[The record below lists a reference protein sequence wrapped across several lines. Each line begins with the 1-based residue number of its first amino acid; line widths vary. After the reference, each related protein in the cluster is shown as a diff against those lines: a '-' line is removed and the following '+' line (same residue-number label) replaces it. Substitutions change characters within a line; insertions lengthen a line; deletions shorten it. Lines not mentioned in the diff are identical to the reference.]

1 MIRTRL
7 FIVALLSAAVVV
19 VVGILAWRTITGNAV
34 ALGLAPARPHVVRI
48 QVITALPVE
57 LWVQA
62 AADEFNATGHMAEGA
77 AIEVELIPMDG
88 LVALGKWERN
98 DFAALPADV
107 FLEDLSQEK
116 LEALESFP
124 TAWIADGRFL
134 VEMANASF
142 REQLGRDQF
151 LNDGQYRMRPLASTL
166 LVWGLFRSRGA
177 PLLENLGPPSWS
189 TFHKAAVAPTG
200 WKELG
205 GDPAWGN
212 FKLAINPAGESVGGL
227 AAFVTAAGEYF
238 DRTEILAENV
248 VDPQFGTWLTELM
261 GATTQVRVGARG
273 AAESVALFGY
283 TAGDGGQFLESEL
296 LQNME
301 GIQNRWQEPVLLY
314 YPKLT
319 TWFDFPFAIWAGPE
333 TSAVQKEAAL
343 AFQSFLLSEGQ
354 QRSALEF
361 GLRPADSSPQV
372 SAAERSL
379 FKQWRRLG
387 VEDDVSRVN
396 VMQPLNRE
404 LLSALLRQ
412 QEMNEKR

>member
-7 FIVALLSAAVVV
+7 FIVALLSAAVVL
-19 VVGILAWRTITGNAV
+19 VVGTLVWRTITGNAV
-34 ALGLAPARPHVVRI
+34 ALGLAPARPQVVRI
-48 QVITALPVE
+48 QVITALPVTS
-57 LWVQA
+57 WVQA
-62 AADEFNATGHMAEGA
+62 AADEFNATSHMADGA

-88 LVALGKWERN
+88 LAALGKWERN

-107 FLEDLSQEK
+107 LLEDLSPEQ

-142 REQLGRDQF
+142 REQLGRDQV
-151 LNDGQYRMRPLASTL
+151 LDDGKYRMRPLANTV

-205 GDPAWGN
+205 GDPGWGN
-212 FKLAINPAGESVGGL
+212 FKLAVNPAGESVAGL
-227 AAFVTAAGEYF
+227 AAIVTAAGEYF
-238 DRTEILAENV
+238 DRTEVFSENV

-261 GATTQVRVGARG
+261 GATTQVRVGATG
-273 AAESVALFGY
+273 AAESVALFGF

-296 LQNME
+296 LRNME

-333 TSAVQKEAAL
+333 TSAAQKEAAL

-361 GLRPADSSPQV
+361 GLRPADSSLQL
-372 SAAERSL
+372 SAAEGSL
-379 FKQWRRLG
+379 FERWRRLG
-387 VEDDVSRVN
+387 VEDDVSSVN

-404 LLSALLRQ
+404 LLSAPLRR

>member
-7 FIVALLSAAVVV
+7 FIVAVLSAAVVLI
-19 VVGILAWRTITGNAV
+19 VGTLVWRTITGNAA
-34 ALGLAPARPHVVRI
+34 ALGLAPVRPQVVRI

-57 LWVQA
+57 SWVQA

-77 AIEVELIPMDG
+77 AVEVELIPMDG
-88 LVALGKWERN
+88 LAALGKWERN
-98 DFAALPADV
+98 DFAAIPADV
-107 FLEDLSQEK
+107 LLEDLPQEK
-116 LEALESFP
+116 IRALASFP
-124 TAWIADGRFL
+124 TAWIADGHFL

-151 LNDGQYRMRPLASTL
+151 LNDGQYRMRPLANTL

-177 PLLENLGPPSWS
+177 PLLENLGPPSWY
-189 TFHKAAVAPTG
+189 TFHKAAIAPTG

-212 FKLAINPAGESVGGL
+212 FKLAVNSADESVSGL
-227 AAFVTAAGEYF
+227 AAVVTAAGEYF
-238 DRTEILAENV
+238 DRTDILVEDVIN
-248 VDPQFGTWLTELM
+248 PQFGTWLSELT
-261 GATTQVRVGARG
+261 GATTHLRAGAKG
-273 AAESVALFGY
+273 TAESVALFGY

-296 LQNME
+296 LRNIE

-354 QRSALEF
+354 QRRALEF
-361 GLRPADSSPQV
+361 GLRPVDSSLQV
-372 SAAERSL
+372 NAAEGSL
-379 FKQWRRLG
+379 FEQWRRLG
-387 VEDDVSRVN
+387 VEDNVSSVN
-396 VMQPLNRE
+396 VMQPPNRE
-404 LLSALLRQ
+404 LLSALLQR